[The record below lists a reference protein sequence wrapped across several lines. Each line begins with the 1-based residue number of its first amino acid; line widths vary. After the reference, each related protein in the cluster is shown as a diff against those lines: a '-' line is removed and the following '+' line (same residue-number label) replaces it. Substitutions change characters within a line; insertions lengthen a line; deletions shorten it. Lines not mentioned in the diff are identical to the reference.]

1 MAKQLPMNMWAK
13 EDLPSEKALQGIDR
27 LSSVELLSIILGTG
41 TKNEN
46 VIDLSRRVL
55 DTFNNSLSE
64 LSKCDID
71 KLASIPGIGKTKA
84 IRILATIELGK
95 RRQIEGEMLR
105 SDLGTAVRIYNYMAP
120 KMIDLDVEEFWI
132 MMMNQNF
139 KLIKAEKISHG
150 GISETSVDI
159 RIIMKE
165 CVLNNATI
173 LACCHNHPSGS
184 LSPSRADDQLT
195 RSIQQACQVMRI
207 HFQDHVIIGGQNYY
221 SYHEQGK
228 L

>member
-1 MAKQLPMNMWAK
+1 MKQLPMSMWAK

-27 LSSVELLSIILGTG
+27 LSNVELLSIILGTG
-41 TKNEN
+41 TKDEN

-55 DTFNNSLSE
+55 KSFNNNLHE
-64 LSKCDID
+64 LAKCDID
-71 KLASIPGIGKTKA
+71 QLAGIPGIGKTKA
-84 IRILATIELGK
+84 TRILATIELGK
-95 RRQIEGEMLR
+95 RRQIENEMIR

-120 KMIDLDVEEFWI
+120 KVQDLEVEEFWVL
-132 MMMNQNF
+132 MMNQNY
-139 KLIKAEKISHG
+139 KLVKAEKISHG

-184 LSPSRADDQLT
+184 LLPSKADDQLT
-195 RSIQQACQVMRI
+195 RSIQHACQVMRI